1 MTSELSEQRKILEM
15 LSEGTIQ
22 PEDAER
28 LLAKLAGGPETRANA
43 HEPGAVSRGNRE
55 LQLRVISRTEDGDD
69 IDVSIPLQ
77 LLATGIDFE
86 KLLPEVARDAIEE
99 TGIELSELANLRGDT
114 LINAI
119 RSLEVEV
126 AGHDGGTLSIH
137 CD

>member
-1 MTSELSEQRKILEM
+1 MQSQPTEQRRILEM
-15 LSEGTIQ
+15 LADGKID

-28 LLAKLAGGPETRANA
+28 LLAKLAECTEGEGISR
-43 HEPGAVSRGNRE
+43 EPRTAARGSRE
-55 LQLRVISRTEDGDD
+55 LQLRVVSRTEDGDD

-86 KLLPEVARDAIEE
+86 KLLPEVAREAIEE

-114 LINAI
+114 LIEAI

-126 AGHDGGTLSIH
+126 ASHDGGSLSIH